1 MNTKTKEQQEKEASE
16 LEFTTQIEAKVI
28 ELKEKYNKEVYPIVI
43 VHDGAKRVAYMG
55 EPTIQAKMAAF
66 DKMAM
71 EQSLTTAGEMI
82 FSMAMLEESD
92 PVFSSTDSRYD
103 EVKIGAYLDCTR
115 FVKILANTYKKK

>member
-1 MNTKTKEQQEKEASE
+1 MAEKTKEQIENEAAE
-16 LEFTTQIEAKVI
+16 LKFQTELEAKVA
-28 ELKEKYNKEVYPIVI
+28 ELKTKYGKEVYPIVI
-43 VHDGAKRVAYMG
+43 VHEGTKRIAFMG

-92 PVFSSTDSRYD
+92 PVFSSNDSRYD